1 MSSKTRR
8 SYTEAFKEEA
18 VRLVRESGHPVAQV
32 ARDLGIADHLLYR
45 WRAEQQQAEGCGQTR
60 HSLRA
65 EQAELIQ
72 LRRENAIL
80 KQERDFLKR
89 AAAFLREGVAMR
101 YRVIHEHDRRY
112 PIRLMCRVLAVSA
125 AGYYAWRSRPESAR
139 SIQTRILRSAI
150 RVIHQESRETYGSP
164 RIWDALVKQG
174 HRVGEHR
181 VARLMRQDGIR
192 AKTVTK
198 WRATTQSQHQFPV
211 AANTLDRAFTV
222 EAPNRVWAGDLTY
235 VWTREGWLYLA
246 VLLDLYSRRVVGWA
260 MGQRLTGELAEQ
272 ALLMAVM
279 NRIPRVG
286 LLHHSDRGSQYAATS
301 YQHRLAE
308 YGLIPSMSRKGNCW
322 DNACVES
329 FFGTLK
335 RELVYH
341 RHYATRD
348 EAKKEI
354 FEYIEGFY
362 NRQRRHSTLGYHSPA
377 EYEARA
383 AVA

>member
-1 MSSKTRR
+1 MSTKTRR
-8 SYTEAFKEEA
+8 QYTEEFKTEA
-18 VRLVRESGHPVAQV
+18 VRLVRDSARPVAQV

-45 WRAEQQQAEGCGQTR
+45 WRAEQQQTESRGHTR
-60 HSLRA
+60 QAMRA
-65 EQAELIQ
+65 EQEELVR
-72 LRRENAIL
+72 LRRENATL

-101 YRVIHEHDRRY
+101 YRVIQEHDRRY
-112 PIRLMCRVLAVSA
+112 PIRLMCRALAVSA
-125 AGYYAWRSRPESAR
+125 AGYYAWRIRPESAR
-139 SIQTRILRSAI
+139 SVSDRTTLSVI
-150 RVIHQESRETYGSP
+150 RVIHRESRETYGSP
-164 RIWDALVKQG
+164 RIWKALVTQG
-174 HRVGEHR
+174 HRIGEHR

-198 WRATTQSQHQFPV
+198 WRATTQSQHRFPV
-211 AANTLDRAFTV
+211 AANTLERAFTV
-222 EAPNRVWAGDLTY
+222 EAPNRVWAGDITY
-235 VWTREGWLYLA
+235 VWTLEGWLYLA

-260 MGQRLTGELAEQ
+260 MSQRITVELTEQ
-272 ALLMAVM
+272 ALTMALAK
-279 NRIPRVG
+279 RAPTAG

-301 YQHRLAE
+301 YQRVLDE

-335 RELVYH
+335 RELVYQ
-341 RHYATRD
+341 RQYATRS
-348 EAKKEI
+348 EATQDI
-354 FEYIEGFY
+354 FEYIEVFY